1 MTGEAFTAFLRLDA
15 EGEAAASFYASII
28 KDSKRGRVDRY
39 TKAGPG
45 QAGAVMTVDAELTGQ
60 KFAALNRG
68 PQFTFNEAISF
79 QIPCAD
85 QPRWITTGPGFP
97 RAGRKSPVAG

>member
-1 MTGEAFTAFLRLDA
+1 MTGEAFTACLRLDA

-45 QAGAVMTVDAELTGQ
+45 PA
-60 KFAALNRG
+60 RG
-68 PQFTFNEAISF
+68 HDCRCRTHGSEVRRP
-79 QIPCAD
+79 
-85 QPRWITTGPGFP
+85 
-97 RAGRKSPVAG
+97 